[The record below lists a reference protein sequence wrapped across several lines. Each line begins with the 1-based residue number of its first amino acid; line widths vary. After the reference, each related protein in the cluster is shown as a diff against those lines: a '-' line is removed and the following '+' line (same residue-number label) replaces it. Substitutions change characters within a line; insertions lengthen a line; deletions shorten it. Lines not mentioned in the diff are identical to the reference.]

1 MHREDLMRPDLLSEI
16 ILLTFGVLVLVSV
29 AVFAVFVLTNS

>member
-16 ILLTFGVLVLVSV
+16 ILLGFGAAMLASV
-29 AVFAVFVLTNS
+29 ALFIFTALARG

>member
-16 ILLTFGVLVLVSV
+16 ILLTFGALILLSV
-29 AVFAVFVLTNS
+29 ALFGVFVLTSN